1 MPASRSSTPGS
12 SASPRHPNP
21 RGVEGSARLRARL
34 GLCLLAVSLCASC
47 DRATLDS
54 IAQPPTNPSA
64 TAPSN
69 LDPKG
74 FETSWKLLARTLPK
88 DTAVLS
94 VVVSQSAIRVQ
105 AKDPQSSELVFQH
118 EIRAGNI
125 RQPREV
131 SLGGQ
136 GTLAHNLFPLSEAK
150 LSVVPQLAV
159 EALDRVKVREPE
171 ITRVVLKR
179 DLPKSNSLRFRVL
192 VAGLSRQGHL
202 EADGQGNIL
211 SVKLD

>member
-1 MPASRSSTPGS
+1 M
-12 SASPRHPNP
+12 
-21 RGVEGSARLRARL
+21 
-34 GLCLLAVSLCASC
+34 
-47 DRATLDS
+47 
-54 IAQPPTNPSA
+54 
-64 TAPSN
+64 
-69 LDPKG
+69 
-74 FETSWKLLARTLPK
+74 
-88 DTAVLS
+88 LS

-118 EIRAGNI
+118 EIRAGKI

-131 SLGGQ
+131 SLEGQ